1 MRFIQQK
8 HFFWPISLQ
17 GFDFEI
23 AAVVTAAAAAAKHS
37 CKQCKYTQNY
47 ISIFKLPKHKF
58 YLKKQRF
65 GDLQLYHKKNLYSD
79 YLTMNITFSAL
90 MLCYGKWFAAA
101 AAAAVAAA
109 AISKS

>member
-1 MRFIQQK
+1 MIKERIFGYSFYFFI
-8 HFFWPISLQ
+8 
-17 GFDFEI
+17 
-23 AAVVTAAAAAAKHS
+23 VAAAAAAAAAVQWILCRSWNH
-37 CKQCKYTQNY
+37 CFF
-47 ISIFKLPKHKF
+47 I
-58 YLKKQRF
+58 
-65 GDLQLYHKKNLYSD
+65 KKNLYSD

>member
-17 GFDFEI
+17 GYDFEI
-23 AAVVTAAAAAAKHS
+23 AAAATAAAAAAAAAAKHS

-58 YLKKQRF
+58 YVEKQRF
-65 GDLQLYHKKNLYSD
+65 CDLQLSCIAAAVAK
-79 YLTMNITFSAL
+79 
-90 MLCYGKWFAAA
+90 AAA
-101 AAAAVAAA
+101 AAAM
-109 AISKS
+109 IRQ

>member
-23 AAVVTAAAAAAKHS
+23 AAVVTAAAAAAAKHS

-47 ISIFKLPKHKF
+47 ISIFKLPKYKF
-58 YLKKQRF
+58 HVEKQRF
-65 GDLQLYHKKNLYSD
+65 CDLQLSCIAAAVAK
-79 YLTMNITFSAL
+79 
-90 MLCYGKWFAAA
+90 AAA
-101 AAAAVAAA
+101 AAAM
-109 AISKS
+109 IKQ

>member
-23 AAVVTAAAAAAKHS
+23 AAAVTAAAAAVAKHS

-58 YLKKQRF
+58 YVEKQRF
-65 GDLQLYHKKNLYSD
+65 CDLQLSCIAAAVAK
-79 YLTMNITFSAL
+79 
-90 MLCYGKWFAAA
+90 AAA
-101 AAAAVAAA
+101 AAAM
-109 AISKS
+109 IKQ

>member
-17 GFDFEI
+17 GYDFEI
-23 AAVVTAAAAAAKHS
+23 AAAATAAAARAAAKYW

-58 YLKKQRF
+58 YVEKQRF
-65 GDLQLYHKKNLYSD
+65 CDLQLSCIAAAVAK
-79 YLTMNITFSAL
+79 
-90 MLCYGKWFAAA
+90 AAA
-101 AAAAVAAA
+101 AAAM
-109 AISKS
+109 IKQ

>member
-17 GFDFEI
+17 GYDFEI
-23 AAVVTAAAAAAKHS
+23 AAAATAAAAAAKHS

-58 YLKKQRF
+58 YVEKQRF
-65 GDLQLYHKKNLYSD
+65 CDLQLSCIAAAVAK
-79 YLTMNITFSAL
+79 
-90 MLCYGKWFAAA
+90 AAA
-101 AAAAVAAA
+101 AAAM
-109 AISKS
+109 IKQW

>member
-17 GFDFEI
+17 GYYFEV
-23 AAVVTAAAAAAKHS
+23 AAAATAAAAAAKHS

-58 YLKKQRF
+58 YVEKQRF
-65 GDLQLYHKKNLYSD
+65 CDLQLSCIAAAVAK
-79 YLTMNITFSAL
+79 
-90 MLCYGKWFAAA
+90 AAA
-101 AAAAVAAA
+101 AAAM
-109 AISKS
+109 IKQ

>member
-23 AAVVTAAAAAAKHS
+23 AAVVTAAAAAAAKHS
-37 CKQCKYTQNY
+37 CKQCKYTQNH

-58 YLKKQRF
+58 YVEKQRF
-65 GDLQLYHKKNLYSD
+65 CDLQLSCIAAAVAK
-79 YLTMNITFSAL
+79 
-90 MLCYGKWFAAA
+90 AAA
-101 AAAAVAAA
+101 AAAM
-109 AISKS
+109 IKQ

>member
-17 GFDFEI
+17 GYDFEI
-23 AAVVTAAAAAAKHS
+23 AAAATAAAAAAKHS

-58 YLKKQRF
+58 YVEKQRF
-65 GDLQLYHKKNLYSD
+65 CDLQLSCIAAAVAK
-79 YLTMNITFSAL
+79 
-90 MLCYGKWFAAA
+90 AAA
-101 AAAAVAAA
+101 AAAM
-109 AISKS
+109 IKQ